1 MKTYAKRITG
11 LMVLAL
17 AAAGAIAAEAAFFR
31 EQAVEEQLCPA
42 EETIVLPGI
51 KGEYRF
57 LFVTDSH
64 VVVMDGSESPK
75 ENSYGQD
82 RFNMFLT
89 DGKSAAGRFSGWMDY
104 ASRQELDGVLLGG
117 DILDFPSQANL
128 SFLKGRLDGLK
139 CPYLYAPGNHD
150 WTYPWEYMT
159 EKGRREYLPLLAPY
173 MRGNTDLNV
182 LDCGEFLIA
191 AADNSSGQFTETA
204 ARGLADVCGR
214 GKPVILL
221 IHVPVL
227 TQSVLTKA
235 REVWKGGVVLGG
247 GNYGGIYPDDASRKV
262 LDLIS
267 AKDSPIRAVLAGHV
281 HFADRDMVEG
291 ADGVVQLTGDA
302 GFKGAA
308 TVIRVTGMGS
318 ENII

>member
-1 MKTYAKRITG
+1 MKTYAKRIMG

-17 AAAGAIAAEAAFFR
+17 AAAGAFAAEAAFLS
-31 EQAVEEQLCPA
+31 EEAVEEQLRPA

-64 VVVMDGSESPK
+64 VVVMDGSENPK
-75 ENSYGQD
+75 ESSYGAE
-82 RFNMFLT
+82 RLNLFRT
-89 DGKSAAGRFSGWMDY
+89 DGKSAAGQFTGWMDY
-104 ASRQELDGVLLGG
+104 AARQELDGVLLGG
-117 DILDFPSQANL
+117 DIVDFPSQANL
-128 SFLKGRLDGLK
+128 GFLKGQLEGLK
-139 CPYLYAPGNHD
+139 CPYLYTPGNHD
-150 WTYPWEYMT
+150 WTYPWEYLT
-159 EKGRREYLPLLAPY
+159 EKGKQEYLPLLAPY
-173 MRGNTDLNV
+173 TRGNTDLNV
-182 LDCGEFLIA
+182 LDYGEFLIA
-191 AADNSSGQFTETA
+191 AADNSSGQFTEAA

-227 TQSVLTKA
+227 SQSVLIKA

-267 AKDSPIRAVLAGHV
+267 AKDSPVRAVLAGHV

-291 ADGVVQLTGDA
+291 ADGVVQLVGDA

-308 TVIRVTGMGS
+308 TVIRIKGDG
-318 ENII
+318 E